1 MEIHSDRSFMG
12 KTNPFTVLFHCD
24 NNHLWVS
31 NCRRMIGWAD
41 EMHILNV
48 IFSCSALAGG
58 KFRMVLLLVVM
69 FASSLFLDDVRVK
82 VWHLMQQGK
91 NIAWLELRSDHVE
104 CASESRYYIV
114 LSLL

>member
-24 NNHLWVS
+24 DNHLWVS
-31 NCRRMIGWAD
+31 NCRRMIGWAE
-41 EMHILNV
+41 EMQILNV

-91 NIAWLELRSDHVE
+91 NIAWLELKLDHVE
-104 CASESRYYIV
+104 CASENRY
-114 LSLL
+114 

>member
-1 MEIHSDRSFMG
+1 
-12 KTNPFTVLFHCD
+12 
-24 NNHLWVS
+24 
-31 NCRRMIGWAD
+31 MIGWAD

-91 NIAWLELRSDHVE
+91 NIAWLVS
-104 CASESRYYIV
+104 A
-114 LSLL
+114 

>member
-1 MEIHSDRSFMG
+1 
-12 KTNPFTVLFHCD
+12 
-24 NNHLWVS
+24 
-31 NCRRMIGWAD
+31 MIGWAD

-91 NIAWLELRSDHVE
+91 NIAWLELKSDHVE

-114 LSLL
+114 LFLL